1 MLKIKSL
8 AEQLPSYNKAFGQG
22 VPMGWPPWKGY
33 VDTPWG
39 CSMYTLWP
47 RKTGK
52 VAPEAENRSHPVTPL
67 TNVFLQRKIHPE
79 QPVSR
84 VLFKGSYPWIARAA
98 SQLMPLVKHYKLLI
112 FIRKV
117 SFDSQSSFPV
127 NFLCKCI
134 LGLLC
139 HSQIKLFIMIE
150 IRIGIGD

>member
-1 MLKIKSL
+1 
-8 AEQLPSYNKAFGQG
+8 
-22 VPMGWPPWKGY
+22 MGWVLTHGMMVCCIK
-33 VDTPWG
+33 
-39 CSMYTLWP
+39 YTISP

-139 HSQIKLFIMIE
+139 HSQIKLVIMIE